1 MANTNSD
8 IELWNQLRDGN
19 KSALEKIYR
28 LHSPVLL
35 KYGSRFAPD
44 NQTVEDCIQDLFI
57 EIWRNR
63 QGIGQTD
70 SIKRYLL
77 TSLRRKILRNLEK
90 QKRLVYSEDTEL
102 PSFDL
107 EIAIDEKMVQKEI
120 RQEYSAQLKAA
131 FGRLSKRQKEAI
143 YLKYYA
149 GLEYEDICEVMDIN
163 YQSIRNLVSNALKKM
178 KRNVSTSL
186 IIFILDNFLHFF

>member
-1 MANTNSD
+1 MAKTNNE
-8 IELWNQLRDGN
+8 IELWDQLRAGN

-28 LHSPVLL
+28 DHTPVLL
-35 KYGSRFAPD
+35 KYGSRFTS
-44 NQTVEDCIQDLFI
+44 NSQTVEDCIQDLFV

-77 TSLRRKILRNLEK
+77 ASLRRKILRHLDK
-90 QKRLVYSEDTEL
+90 QKRLVYSEDSE
-102 PSFDL
+102 PHSFDL

-120 RQEYSAQLKAA
+120 KQEYSEQLQAA
-131 FGRLSKRQKEAI
+131 FNHLSKRQKEAI

-186 IIFILDNFLHFF
+186 IIFVLDNFLHFF